1 MIFERI
7 LCGVDGSPEGEEAL
21 RQAIVLRAP
30 EGKILAV
37 VVSNPAEAA
46 HAGFQATRAASQI
59 EEDAERAVEAARAAL
74 SGEGTAEVRHARGR
88 PVQVLLELAERERA
102 TVLAVGSHG
111 GRRAVG
117 IALGG
122 VATTM
127 LHEAPCSVLVARP
140 ADEARRFPSSIVL
153 GLDGSGESEAAATV
167 AFDLRDRFGTAL
179 RVVVARGGK
188 GVDPDSV
195 QRIAGEVEPDPRPPV
210 DALVDASREADLL
223 VVGSRGLHGLRALGS
238 VSERIAHQAA
248 CSVLVVRPAMD
259 EA

>member
-1 MIFERI
+1 
-7 LCGVDGSPEGEEAL
+7 
-21 RQAIVLRAP
+21 
-30 EGKILAV
+30 
-37 VVSNPAEAA
+37 
-46 HAGFQATRAASQI
+46 
-59 EEDAERAVEAARAAL
+59 
-74 SGEGTAEVRHARGR
+74 
-88 PVQVLLELAERERA
+88 
-102 TVLAVGSHG
+102 
-111 GRRAVG
+111 
-117 IALGG
+117 
-122 VATTM
+122 
-127 LHEAPCSVLVARP
+127 
-140 ADEARRFPSSIVL
+140 VL